1 MGKEDEGLTH
11 CAVRRKIVEASI
23 CLRFYVSDGWTRED
37 VRQMLASDKR
47 LDRVVPR
54 YFDERDPLLDG
65 MELHDGLPHEN
76 CDYFAVYDKAEPF
89 SLGALAYHELVGF
102 LR

>member
-1 MGKEDEGLTH
+1 MDKEDEGLTH
-11 CAVRRKIVEASI
+11 CAVRRKIAEASI

-89 SLGALAYHELVGF
+89 SLEALAYHELVGF